1 MTRIVVTGAAGFIGS
16 NIIQGLNA
24 RGITDIIAVDDLT
37 QGDKFRN
44 LADLAIGD
52 YVDAADFYQAF
63 ARGAYGR
70 VEAVF
75 HEGACSDTMEHNGKF
90 MMANNYATS
99 LQLFEAAQAQNTRLL
114 YASSAA
120 TYGGSRVFVE
130 DPAHEAP
137 LNVYGRSKLA
147 GEQAVHAALPG
158 ANVVRTSWVYT
169 GGAGT
174 DFVAVMRRLAGT
186 DRTVD
191 VVDDQAG
198 SPTYVKDLAAALLE
212 IYERGI
218 DAPIL
223 HAANDGALSRFEQAQ
238 AVFAELGE
246 DPERVRPVS
255 TAEVPR
261 PAHRPVFSALSM
273 VESADVGL
281 TPLRPWRAA
290 LAEALA
296 TQIGDGPI
304 PSTP

>member
-1 MTRIVVTGAAGFIGS
+1 
-16 NIIQGLNA
+16 
-24 RGITDIIAVDDLT
+24 
-37 QGDKFRN
+37 
-44 LADLAIGD
+44 
-52 YVDAADFYQAF
+52 
-63 ARGAYGR
+63 
-70 VEAVF
+70 
-75 HEGACSDTMEHNGKF
+75 
-90 MMANNYATS
+90 
-99 LQLFEAAQAQNTRLL
+99 
-114 YASSAA
+114 
-120 TYGGSRVFVE
+120 
-130 DPAHEAP
+130 
-137 LNVYGRSKLA
+137 
-147 GEQAVHAALPG
+147 
-158 ANVVRTSWVYT
+158 
-169 GGAGT
+169 
-174 DFVAVMRRLAGT
+174 MRRLAGT

>member
-1 MTRIVVTGAAGFIGS
+1 MATTIVITGGGGQLGRFLAGEAARRGYDVRSLTRSEFD
-16 NIIQGLNA
+16 
-24 RGITDIIAVDDLT
+24 ITDAAAADRHVA
-37 QGDKFRN
+37 G
-44 LADLAIGD
+44 ADLVVNCAALTN
-52 YVDAADFYQAF
+52 VDAA
-63 ARGAYGR
+63 
-70 VEAVF
+70 
-75 HEGACSDTMEHNGKF
+75 EGDP
-90 MMANNYATS
+90 
-99 LQLFEAAQAQNTRLL
+99 EAAHAINTVGPGNLAR
-114 YASSAA
+114 AC
-120 TYGGSRVFVE
+120 GGSGAHFIHVSTDYVFGGGSHPDRRRSYE
-130 DPAHEAP
+130 ISDATAP

-290 LAEALA
+290 LAEARA